1 MTNTFYTSAFRHGKV
16 IKYLG
21 YEDGK
26 KVSFTVPYRPT
37 LFVTSKQNN
46 AHDWNA
52 LDGTPVEPIVFGS
65 MGEATDFIK
74 SYADVPN
81 FKIYGNTNYVS
92 QYLNDEFPGVI
103 KWDRNTIN
111 VTSIDIEC
119 KFGQGFP
126 DPAEADQE
134 ITAIT
139 MKNNIDDT
147 YYTFGCG
154 EYDVDNSIMQTHSVI
169 YVKCADERELLHKF
183 VYHWSKTSPDIVTGW
198 NVEFFDIPYI
208 INRIQRVF
216 NNGREKFL
224 SPWRMIDAKD
234 AYVKGIYKD
243 KHNTQDKVKA
253 SKYEIKGVAILDYM
267 AIFKKF
273 GYSYGPQESYKLDH
287 IANVVLG
294 ERKLDFSEA
303 SNLNELYDTD
313 YQKFIDYNIKDVELI
328 DRMEDKLGLISLCL
342 TMAYKGGVNYE
353 QVLGTVAIWDSL
365 IYRDLHAK
373 RIAVPQNEESYK
385 GAYPGGYV
393 KYPQVGMHDWVC
405 SFDLASL
412 YPSIIMQYNMSP
424 ETILLDDEKG
434 VNVESV
440 LNKDVKNKKANTA
453 LAVNGTRFRTDKPG
467 IIPQIIQE
475 IYDDRQKFK
484 QAQLQAEQELE
495 LCVNKSEVYAL
506 EKRIAIAKN
515 QQMAL
520 KILLNSLY
528 GAMGNKWFRYF
539 DMRIAEG
546 ITLTGQAT
554 IRWAE
559 NHLNEY
565 LNKTLQTKKDY
576 VVAIDT
582 DSLYVCLNEFIER
595 LGPEKPVDFLN
606 SVCKAL
612 EGTFNECYGDLY
624 NRLGGIENKMLME
637 REVIANR
644 GIWTAKKRYILNVHD
659 NEGVRYTNPKL
670 KIMGIEAVKSSTPA
684 ICRQALKD
692 IFKRIIDT
700 DQKTVQEDIAN
711 FKTVFCKASAEEISF
726 PRGVQHINKWVN
738 KRPTAGE
745 MIYKKGTPIHVRGA
759 ILHNAQVDNKNLK
772 NKIEKIHGG
781 DKVKFTYLVKPNP
794 IKENVIAFID
804 YLPQEFK
811 LEKYVDYN
819 LQFEKTFLSAID
831 PVLEAIGWTSEHQVS
846 LEDFF
851 V

>member
-1 MTNTFYTSAFRHGKV
+1 MNNTFYTNAFRFGKM
-16 IKYLG
+16 IKYIG

-26 KVSFTVPYRPT
+26 KVSFNIPFKPT
-37 LFVTSKQNN
+37 LYVTNKGNN

-52 LDGTPVEPIVFGS
+52 LDGTSVEPIVFGS
-65 MGEATDFIK
+65 MKEATEFIK
-74 SYADVPN
+74 SYSNVPN
-81 FKIYGNTNYVS
+81 FSVYGNTNYVA
-92 QYLNDEFPGVI
+92 QYLNEQFPGEI
-103 KWDRNTIN
+103 KWDRNLIN
-111 VTSIDIEC
+111 VSSLDIEC
-119 KFGQGFP
+119 RFGEGFP

-154 EYDVDNSIMQTHSVI
+154 EYDIDKSLMQTHAVRYI
-169 YVKCADERELLHKF
+169 KCTDEHELLHKF
-183 VYHWSKTSPDIVTGW
+183 VYHWARTSPDVVTGW
-198 NVEFFDIPYI
+198 NVEFFDIPYLV
-208 INRIQRVF
+208 NRIKRVLG
-216 NNGREKFL
+216 NSREKFL
-224 SPWRMIDAKD
+224 SPWKMVEGKD
-234 AYVKGIYKD
+234 TFNNNQTTK
-243 KHNTQDKVKA
+243 
-253 SKYEIKGVAILDYM
+253 KYEIKGVAILDFM

-294 ERKLDFSEA
+294 EKKLDFGEA
-303 SNLNELYDTD
+303 SNLNELYDND

-328 DRMEDKLGLISLCL
+328 DRMEDKLGLITLCL

-365 IYRDLHAK
+365 IYRDLHSK
-373 RIAVPQNEESYK
+373 RIAVPMNKESYK

-393 KYPQVGMHDWVC
+393 KDPQVGMHDWIC
-405 SFDLASL
+405 SFDLSSL

-424 ETILLDDEKG
+424 ETILLDDERG

-440 LNKDVKNKKANTA
+440 LAGDIENHKPDTA
-453 LAVNGTRFRTDKPG
+453 LAVNGVRFDTTKRG
-467 IIPQIIQE
+467 ILPQIIQE
-475 IYDDRQKFK
+475 IYDERVEFK
-484 QAQLQAEQELE
+484 HKQIKAEQELE
-495 LCVNKSEVYAL
+495 TNSDEELELYYTKSEVYAL

-559 NHLNEY
+559 KYLNQY
-565 LNKTLQTKKDY
+565 LNKTLETNKDY

-582 DSLYVCLNEFIER
+582 DSLYVCLNEFVER
-595 LGPEKPVDFLN
+595 LSPAKPVDFLDKMC
-606 SVCKAL
+606 STAL
-612 EGTFNECYGDLY
+612 EGALVKCYDDLY

-700 DQKTVQEDIAN
+700 DEETVQADIAN
-711 FKTVFCKASAEEISF
+711 FKIAFSKASAEEVSF
-726 PRGVQHINKWVN
+726 PRGVQHIKKWQSKSIV
-738 KRPTAGE
+738 
-745 MIYKKGTPIHVRGA
+745 YKKGTPIHVRGA
-759 ILHNAQVDNKNLK
+759 ILHNALIDDKKLH
-772 NKIEKIHGG
+772 NKIEKIVGG
-781 DKVKFTYLVKPNP
+781 DKVKFTYLIKPNP

-811 LEKYVDYN
+811 LEKYIDYN
-819 LQFEKTFLSAID
+819 LQFEKTFLGAIE
-831 PVLEAIGWTSEHQVS
+831 PVLEAVGWESEKTIS
-846 LEDFF
+846 LESFF

>member
-1 MTNTFYTSAFRHGKV
+1 MNQNFYTSAFRHGKV

-21 YEDGK
+21 YENGE
-26 KVSFTVPYRPT
+26 KVKFTVPYRPT

-46 AHDWNA
+46 AHDWHS
-52 LDGTPVEPIVFGS
+52 LDGKPVEPIQFGS

-74 SYADVPN
+74 SYADVPG
-81 FKIYGNTNYVS
+81 FDVYGNTNYVV
-92 QYLNDEFPGVI
+92 QYLNEEFPGVI

-111 VTSIDIEC
+111 VTSIDIET
-119 KFGQGFP
+119 KFGDGFP
-126 DPAEADQE
+126 EPKDADQE
-134 ITAIT
+134 VTAIT

-154 EYDVDNSIMQTHSVI
+154 EYDVENSLMQTHSVV

-198 NVEFFDIPYI
+198 NCEFFDIPYL
-208 INRIQRVF
+208 INRIKRVF
-216 NNGREKFL
+216 DNGREKFL
-224 SPWRMIDAKD
+224 SPWRMIDERETHTG
-234 AYVKGIYKD
+234 YGQS
-243 KHNTQDKVKA
+243 TL
-253 SKYEIKGVAILDYM
+253 KYEIKGVAILDYM

-294 ERKLDFSEA
+294 EKKLDFGEA
-303 SNLNELYDTD
+303 SDLNELHDND

-353 QVLGTVAIWDSL
+353 QVLGTVAIWDAL
-365 IYRDLHAK
+365 IYRDLQAK
-373 RIAVPQNEESYK
+373 RIAVPQNSESFK

-393 KYPQVGMHDWVC
+393 KEPHVGMHDWVC
-405 SFDLASL
+405 SFDLNSL

-424 ETILLDDEKG
+424 ETILLDDEPG

-440 LNKDVKNKKANTA
+440 LDGHIKNDKPDTA
-453 LAVNGTRFRTDKPG
+453 LAVNGVRFSTKKLG
-467 IIPQIIQE
+467 IIPAIIQE
-475 IYDDRQKFK
+475 IYDDRVKFK
-484 QAQLQAEQELE
+484 QAQLKAEQELE
-495 LCVNKSEVYAL
+495 LTATKSEVYGL

-559 NHLNEY
+559 NNLNDY
-565 LNKTLQTKKDY
+565 LNKALQTKKDY

-582 DSLYVCLNEFIER
+582 DSVYVRLDEFVNR
-595 LGPEKPVDFLN
+595 LGPANPIDFLDKMC
-606 SVCKAL
+606 STAL
-612 EGTFNECYGDLY
+612 EDALTECYDRLFKT
-624 NRLGGIENKMLME
+624 LGGIENKMVMG

-659 NEGVRYTNPKL
+659 NEGVRYAKPKL
-670 KIMGIEAVKSSTPA
+670 KIMGIEAIKSSTPA

-700 DQKTVQEDIAN
+700 DQETVQADIAN
-711 FKTVFCKASAEEISF
+711 FKLAFKQASAEQVAF
-726 PRGVQHINKWVN
+726 PRGVNNLNKWTS
-738 KRPTAGE
+738 KET
-745 MIYKKGTPIHVRGA
+745 IYKKGTPIHIRGA
-759 ILHNAQVDNKNLK
+759 ILHNNIVNTQKLGRSIQ
-772 NKIEKIHGG
+772 KITSG

-794 IKENVIAFID
+794 IKENVISFVD
-804 YLPQEFK
+804 YLPRQFK
-811 LEKYVDYN
+811 LEQYIDYN
-819 LQFEKTFLSAID
+819 LQFEKTFLGAIE
-831 PVLEAIGWTSEHQVS
+831 PVLDAVGWTSEHKVS

>member
-1 MTNTFYTSAFRHGKV
+1 MTNSFYTNAFRHGKV
-16 IKYLG
+16 IKYMG
-21 YEDGK
+21 YEEGK
-26 KVSFTVPYRPT
+26 KVSFTIPYKPT
-37 LFVTSKQNN
+37 LFVTNKGNN

-52 LDGTPVEPIVFGS
+52 LDGTSVEPIVFGS
-65 MGEATDFIK
+65 MGEATDFTK
-74 SYADVPN
+74 SYADVPS
-81 FKIYGNTNYVS
+81 FKIFGNTNYVV
-92 QYLNDEFPGVI
+92 QYLQEQFPGEI
-103 KWDRNTIN
+103 KWDRNLIN
-111 VTSIDIEC
+111 VTSIDIET
-119 KFGQGFP
+119 KFGDGFP
-126 DPAEADQE
+126 EPALADQE
-134 ITAIT
+134 VTAIT

-154 EYDVDNSIMQTHSVI
+154 EYDVDKALLQTHQVV

-183 VYHWSKTSPDIVTGW
+183 VYHWSATSPDVVTGW
-198 NVEFFDIPYI
+198 NCEFFDIPYLV
-208 INRIQRVF
+208 NRIRKI
-216 NNGREKFL
+216 NGEQTMKRL
-224 SPWRMIDAKD
+224 SPWKMIDERETHT
-234 AYVKGIYKD
+234 GFGQSTI
-243 KHNTQDKVKA
+243 
-253 SKYEIKGVAILDYM
+253 KYELKGVAILDYM

-294 ERKLDFSEA
+294 EKKLDFGEA
-303 SNLNELYDTD
+303 SDLNELHAND

-365 IYRDLHAK
+365 IYRDLHSK
-373 RIAVPQNEESYK
+373 RIAVPMNSESFK

-393 KYPQVGMHDWVC
+393 KEPQVGMHDWVC
-405 SFDLASL
+405 SFDLNSL

-424 ETILLDDEKG
+424 ETILLDDEP
-434 VNVESV
+434 NVTVETV
-440 LNKDVKNKKANTA
+440 LAKQVKNTTPDTA
-453 LAVNGTRFRTDKPG
+453 LAVGGTRFSTKKLG
-467 IIPQIIQE
+467 ILPSIIQE
-475 IYDDRQKFK
+475 IYDDRVKFK
-484 QAQLQAEQELE
+484 QAQLKAEQELE
-495 LCVNKSEVYAL
+495 LTATKSEVYGL

-559 NHLNEY
+559 NNLNDY
-565 LNKTLQTKKDY
+565 LNKALQTNKDY

-582 DSLYVCLNEFIER
+582 DSVYVTLNEFVER
-595 LGPEKPVDFLN
+595 LGPNNPIDFLDKMC
-606 SVCKAL
+606 SGAL
-612 EGTFNECYGDLY
+612 EGALTKCYDELY
-624 NRLGGIENKMLME
+624 NTLGGIENKMVMG
-637 REVIANR
+637 REVIASR

-659 NEGVRYTNPKL
+659 NEGVRYAQPKL
-670 KIMGIEAVKSSTPA
+670 KIMGIEAIKSSTPA

-700 DQKTVQEDIAN
+700 DEATVQDDIAN
-711 FKTVFCKASAEEISF
+711 FKVAFKQASAEEVSF
-726 PRGVQHINKWVN
+726 PRGVNNIGKWTDRTTV
-738 KRPTAGE
+738 
-745 MIYKKGTPIHVRGA
+745 YKKGTPIHIRGA
-759 ILHNAQVDNKNLK
+759 ILHNNLVTSKKLGKNIQ
-772 NKIEKIHGG
+772 KITSG

-794 IKENVIAFID
+794 IKENVIAFVD
-804 YLPQEFK
+804 YMPRQFG

-819 LQFEKTFLSAID
+819 LQFEKTFIGAIE
-831 PVLEAIGWTSEHQVS
+831 PVLEAVGWESERTIS
-846 LEDFF
+846 LESFF

>member
-1 MTNTFYTSAFRHGKV
+1 MVSCYNGTMTNSFYTNAFRHGKV
-16 IKYLG
+16 IKYMG
-21 YEDGK
+21 YEEGK
-26 KVSFTVPYRPT
+26 KVSFTIPYKPT
-37 LFVTSKQNN
+37 LFVTNKGNN
-46 AHDWNA
+46 AHDWNS
-52 LDGTPVEPIVFGS
+52 LDGTSVEPIVFGS

-74 SYADVPN
+74 SYSDVPN
-81 FKIYGNTNYVS
+81 FKVYGNTNYVV
-92 QYLNDEFPGVI
+92 QYLNEEFPGVI
-103 KWDRNTIN
+103 KWDRNLIN

-119 KFGQGFP
+119 KFGDGFP
-126 DPAEADQE
+126 EPALADQE
-134 ITAIT
+134 VTAIT

-154 EYDVDNSIMQTHSVI
+154 EYDVDNALLQTHEVI

-198 NVEFFDIPYI
+198 NCEFFDIPYL
-208 INRIQRVF
+208 INRIKRVF
-216 NNGREKFL
+216 DNGREKFL
-224 SPWRMIDAKD
+224 SPWRMIDERETHTG
-234 AYVKGIYKD
+234 YGQS
-243 KHNTQDKVKA
+243 TL
-253 SKYEIKGVAILDYM
+253 KYEIKGVAILDYM

-294 ERKLDFSEA
+294 EKKLDFGEA
-303 SNLNELYDTD
+303 SDLNELHDND

-365 IYRDLHAK
+365 IYRDLHSK
-373 RIAVPQNEESYK
+373 RIAVPQNTESFK

-393 KYPQVGMHDWVC
+393 KEPQVGMHDWVC
-405 SFDLASL
+405 SFDLNSL

-424 ETILLDDEKG
+424 ETILLDDEPG

-440 LNKDVKNKKANTA
+440 LDGHITNTKPDTA
-453 LAVNGTRFRTDKPG
+453 LAVNGVRFDTKKLG
-467 IIPQIIQE
+467 IIPAIIQE
-475 IYDDRQKFK
+475 IYNDRVKFK
-484 QAQLQAEQELE
+484 QAQLKAEQELE
-495 LCVNKSEVYAL
+495 LTATKSEVYGL

-559 NHLNEY
+559 NNLNDY
-565 LNKTLQTKKDY
+565 LNKALQTNKDY

-582 DSLYVCLNEFIER
+582 DSVYVTLNEFVER
-595 LGPEKPVDFLN
+595 LGPNNPIDFLDKMC
-606 SVCKAL
+606 SGAL
-612 EGTFNECYGDLY
+612 EGALTKCYDELY
-624 NRLGGIENKMLME
+624 NTLGGIENKMVMG

-659 NEGVRYTNPKL
+659 NEGVRYAQPKL
-670 KIMGIEAVKSSTPA
+670 KIMGIEAIKSSTPA

-700 DQKTVQEDIAN
+700 DQETVQADIAN
-711 FKTVFCKASAEEISF
+711 FKVAFSNASAEEVSF
-726 PRGVQHINKWVN
+726 PRGVNNLNKWTD
-738 KRPTAGE
+738 RET
-745 MIYKKGTPIHVRGA
+745 IYKKGTPIHIRGA
-759 ILHNAQVDNKNLK
+759 ILHNNMITKQKLNRSIQ
-772 NKIEKIHGG
+772 KITSG

-794 IKENVIAFID
+794 IKENVIAFVD
-804 YLPQEFK
+804 YLPRQFK
-811 LEKYVDYN
+811 LEKYIDYN
-819 LQFEKTFLSAID
+819 LQFEKTFLGAIE
-831 PVLEAIGWTSEHQVS
+831 PVLEAVGWTSEHEVS

>member
-1 MTNTFYTSAFRHGKV
+1 MNQNFYTSAFRHGKV

-21 YEDGK
+21 YENGE
-26 KVSFTVPYRPT
+26 KVKFTVPYRPT

-46 AHDWNA
+46 AHDWHS
-52 LDGTPVEPIVFGS
+52 LDGKPVEPIQFGS

-74 SYADVPN
+74 SYSDVPG
-81 FKIYGNTNYVS
+81 FDVYGNTNYVV
-92 QYLNDEFPGVI
+92 QYLNEEFPGVI

-111 VTSIDIEC
+111 VTSIDIET
-119 KFGQGFP
+119 KFGDGFP
-126 DPAEADQE
+126 EPKDADQE
-134 ITAIT
+134 VTAIT

-154 EYDVDNSIMQTHSVI
+154 EYDVENSLMQTHSVV

-198 NVEFFDIPYI
+198 NCEFFDIPYLV
-208 INRIQRVF
+208 NRIRRIF
-216 NNGREKFL
+216 DNGREKFL
-224 SPWRMIDAKD
+224 SPWRMIDERETHTG
-234 AYVKGIYKD
+234 YGQS
-243 KHNTQDKVKA
+243 TL
-253 SKYEIKGVAILDYM
+253 KYEIKGVAILDYM

-287 IANVVLG
+287 IANIVLG
-294 ERKLDFSEA
+294 EKKLDFGEA
-303 SNLNELYDTD
+303 SDLNELHDND

-353 QVLGTVAIWDSL
+353 QVLGTVAIWDAL

-373 RIAVPQNEESYK
+373 RIAVPQNTESFK

-393 KYPQVGMHDWVC
+393 KEPQVGMHDWVC
-405 SFDLASL
+405 SFDLNSL

-424 ETILLDDEKG
+424 ETILLDDEPG

-440 LNKDVKNKKANTA
+440 LDGHITNTKPDTA
-453 LAVNGTRFRTDKPG
+453 LAVNGVRFDTKKLG
-467 IIPQIIQE
+467 IIPAIIQE
-475 IYDDRQKFK
+475 IYNDRVKFK
-484 QAQLQAEQELE
+484 QAQLKAEQELE
-495 LCVNKSEVYAL
+495 LTATKSEVYGL

-559 NHLNEY
+559 NNLNDY
-565 LNKTLQTKKDY
+565 LNKTLKTKKDY

-582 DSLYVCLNEFIER
+582 DSVYVRLDEFVNR
-595 LGPEKPVDFLN
+595 LGPAKPVDFLDKMC
-606 SVCKAL
+606 STAL
-612 EGTFNECYGDLY
+612 EGALSECYDRLFKM
-624 NRLGGIENKMLME
+624 LGGIENKMVMG
-637 REVIANR
+637 REVIADR

-659 NEGVRYTNPKL
+659 NEGVRYAQPKL
-670 KIMGIEAVKSSTPA
+670 KIMGIEAIKSSTPA

-692 IFKRIIDT
+692 IFRRIIET
-700 DQKTVQEDIAN
+700 DQETVQSDIAN
-711 FKTVFCKASAEEISF
+711 FKAAFKQASAEEVSF
-726 PRGVQHINKWVN
+726 PRGVNNLNKWTD
-738 KRPTAGE
+738 RET
-745 MIYKKGTPIHVRGA
+745 IYKKGTPIHIRGA
-759 ILHNAQVDNKNLK
+759 ILHNNMITKQKLNRSIQ
-772 NKIEKIHGG
+772 KITSG

-794 IKENVIAFID
+794 IKENVIAFVD
-804 YLPQEFK
+804 YLPRQFK
-811 LEKYVDYN
+811 LEKYIDYN
-819 LQFEKTFLSAID
+819 LQFEKTFLGAIE
-831 PVLEAIGWTSEHQVS
+831 PVLEAVGWTSEHEVS

>member
-1 MTNTFYTSAFRHGKV
+1 MNQNFYTSAFRHGKV

-21 YEDGK
+21 YENGE
-26 KVSFTVPYRPT
+26 KVKFTVPYRPT

-46 AHDWNA
+46 AHDWHS
-52 LDGTPVEPIVFGS
+52 LDGKPVEPIQFGS

-74 SYADVPN
+74 SYSDVPG
-81 FKIYGNTNYVS
+81 FDVYGNTNYVV
-92 QYLNDEFPGVI
+92 QYLNEEFPGVI

-111 VTSIDIEC
+111 VTSIDIET
-119 KFGQGFP
+119 KFGDGFP
-126 DPAEADQE
+126 EPKDADQE
-134 ITAIT
+134 VTAIT

-154 EYDVDNSIMQTHSVI
+154 EYDVENSLMQTHSVV

-198 NVEFFDIPYI
+198 NCEFFDIPYLV
-208 INRIQRVF
+208 NRIRRIF
-216 NNGREKFL
+216 DNGREKFL
-224 SPWRMIDAKD
+224 SPWRMIDERETHTG
-234 AYVKGIYKD
+234 YGQS
-243 KHNTQDKVKA
+243 TL
-253 SKYEIKGVAILDYM
+253 KYEIKGVAILDYM

-287 IANVVLG
+287 IANIVLG
-294 ERKLDFSEA
+294 EKKLDFGEA
-303 SNLNELYDTD
+303 SDLNELHAND

-373 RIAVPQNEESYK
+373 RIAVPQNEESFK

-393 KYPQVGMHDWVC
+393 KEPHVGMHDWVC

-424 ETILLDDEKG
+424 ETILLDDEPG

-440 LNKDVKNKKANTA
+440 LAGHIKNNTPNTA
-453 LAVNGTRFRTDKPG
+453 LAVNGVRFDTKKLG
-467 IIPQIIQE
+467 IIPAIIQE
-475 IYDDRQKFK
+475 IYNDRQTFK
-484 QAQLQAEQELE
+484 QAQLKAEQELE
-495 LCVNKSEVYAL
+495 LCGVKSEVYAL

-559 NHLNEY
+559 NNLNDY

-582 DSLYVCLNEFIER
+582 DSVYVCLDEFVKR
-595 LGPEKPVDFLN
+595 LGPAKPVDFLDQ
-606 SVCKAL
+606 VCSGAL
-612 EGTFNECYGDLY
+612 EGALTECYDRLFKT
-624 NRLGGIENKMLME
+624 LGGIENKMVME
-637 REVIANR
+637 REVIADR

-659 NEGVRYTNPKL
+659 NEGVRYAQPKL
-670 KIMGIEAVKSSTPA
+670 KIMGIEAIKSSTPA

-692 IFKRIIDT
+692 IFRRIIET
-700 DQKTVQEDIAN
+700 DQETVQSDIAN
-711 FKTVFCKASAEEISF
+711 FKAAFKQASAEEVSF
-726 PRGVQHINKWVN
+726 PRGVNNLNKWTD
-738 KRPTAGE
+738 RET
-745 MIYKKGTPIHVRGA
+745 IYKKGTPIHIRGA
-759 ILHNAQVDNKNLK
+759 ILHNNMITKQKLNRSIQ
-772 NKIEKIHGG
+772 KITSG

-794 IKENVIAFID
+794 IKENVIAFVD
-804 YLPQEFK
+804 YLPRQFK
-811 LEKYVDYN
+811 LEKYIDYN
-819 LQFEKTFLSAID
+819 LQFEKTFLGAIE
-831 PVLEAIGWTSEHQVS
+831 PVLEAVGWTSEHEVS

>member
-1 MTNTFYTSAFRHGKV
+1 MVSCYNGTMTNSFYTNAFRHGKV
-16 IKYLG
+16 IKYMG
-21 YEDGK
+21 YEEGK
-26 KVSFTVPYRPT
+26 KVSFTIPYKPT
-37 LFVTSKQNN
+37 LFVTNKGNN
-46 AHDWNA
+46 AHDWNS
-52 LDGTPVEPIVFGS
+52 LDGTSVEPIVFGS

-74 SYADVPN
+74 SYSDVPN
-81 FKIYGNTNYVS
+81 FKVYGNTNYVV
-92 QYLNDEFPGVI
+92 QYLNEEFPGVI
-103 KWDRNTIN
+103 KWDRNLIN

-119 KFGQGFP
+119 KFGDGFP
-126 DPAEADQE
+126 EPALADQE
-134 ITAIT
+134 VTAIT

-154 EYDVDNSIMQTHSVI
+154 EYDVDNALLQTHEVI

-198 NVEFFDIPYI
+198 NCEFFDIPYL
-208 INRIQRVF
+208 INRIKRVF
-216 NNGREKFL
+216 DNGREKFL
-224 SPWRMIDAKD
+224 SPWRMIDERETHTG
-234 AYVKGIYKD
+234 YGQS
-243 KHNTQDKVKA
+243 TL
-253 SKYEIKGVAILDYM
+253 KYEIKGVAILDYM

-294 ERKLDFSEA
+294 EKKLDFGEA
-303 SNLNELYDTD
+303 SDLNELHDND

-365 IYRDLHAK
+365 IYRDLHSK
-373 RIAVPQNEESYK
+373 RIAVPQNTESFK

-393 KYPQVGMHDWVC
+393 KEPQVGMHDWVC
-405 SFDLASL
+405 SFDLNSL

-424 ETILLDDEKG
+424 ETILLDDEP
-434 VNVESV
+434 NVTVETV
-440 LNKDVKNKKANTA
+440 LAKQVKNNKPDTA
-453 LAVNGTRFRTDKPG
+453 LAVGGTRFSTKKLG
-467 IIPQIIQE
+467 ILPAIIQE
-475 IYDDRQKFK
+475 IYDDRVKFK
-484 QAQLQAEQELE
+484 QAQLKAEQELE
-495 LCVNKSEVYAL
+495 LTATKSEVYGL

-559 NHLNEY
+559 NNLNDY
-565 LNKTLQTKKDY
+565 LNKTLKTKKDY

-582 DSLYVCLNEFIER
+582 DSVYVRLDEFVNR
-595 LGPEKPVDFLN
+595 LGPAKPVDFLDKMC
-606 SVCKAL
+606 STAL
-612 EGTFNECYGDLY
+612 EGALSECYDRLFKM
-624 NRLGGIENKMLME
+624 LGGIENKMVMG
-637 REVIANR
+637 REVIADR

-659 NEGVRYTNPKL
+659 NEGVRYAQPKL
-670 KIMGIEAVKSSTPA
+670 KIMGIEAIKSSTPA

-692 IFKRIIDT
+692 IFRRIIET
-700 DQKTVQEDIAN
+700 DQETVQSDIAN
-711 FKTVFCKASAEEISF
+711 FKAAFKQASAEEVSF
-726 PRGVQHINKWVN
+726 PRGVNNLNKWTD
-738 KRPTAGE
+738 RET
-745 MIYKKGTPIHVRGA
+745 IYKKGTPIHIRGA
-759 ILHNAQVDNKNLK
+759 ILHNNMITKQKLNRSIQ
-772 NKIEKIHGG
+772 KITSG

-794 IKENVIAFID
+794 IKENVIAFVD
-804 YLPQEFK
+804 YLPRQFK
-811 LEKYVDYN
+811 LEKYIDYN
-819 LQFEKTFLSAID
+819 LQFEKTFLGAIE
-831 PVLEAIGWTSEHQVS
+831 PVLEAVGWTSEHEVS

>member
-16 IKYLG
+16 IKYMG
-21 YEDGK
+21 YENGK
-26 KVSFTVPYRPT
+26 KVLYTIPFKPT
-37 LFVTSKQNN
+37 LYVTNKGNN
-46 AHDWNA
+46 KHDWNS
-52 LDGTPVEPIVFGS
+52 LDGASVEPIVFGS
-65 MGEATDFIK
+65 MKEATEFTK
-74 SYADVPN
+74 QYSDVPN
-81 FKIYGNTNYVS
+81 FKVYGNTNYVA
-92 QYLNDEFPGVI
+92 QYLNETFPGEI
-103 KWDRNTIN
+103 KWDRNLIN
-111 VTSIDIEC
+111 VTSLDIEC
-119 KFGQGFP
+119 RFGEGFP

-154 EYDVDNSIMQTHSVI
+154 EYDTDKSLMQTHAVRYI
-169 YVKCADERELLHKF
+169 KCTDEHELLHKF
-183 VYHWSKTSPDIVTGW
+183 VYHWAKTSPDVITGW
-198 NVEFFDIPYI
+198 NVEFFDIPYLV
-208 INRIQRVF
+208 NRIKRVLG
-216 NNGREKFL
+216 NSREKFL
-224 SPWRMIDAKD
+224 SPWRMVESKEKFI
-234 AYVKGIYKD
+234 KGPANK
-243 KHNTQDKVKA
+243 TA
-253 SKYEIKGVAILDYM
+253 SKYEIKGVAILDFM

-294 ERKLDFSEA
+294 EKKLDFSEA
-303 SNLNELYDTD
+303 SDLNELYDTN

-328 DRMEDKLGLISLCL
+328 DRMEDKLGLITLCL

-365 IYRDLHAK
+365 IYRDLYAK

-393 KYPQVGMHDWVC
+393 KDPQVGMHDWIC
-405 SFDLASL
+405 SFDLTSL

-424 ETILLDDEKG
+424 ETILLDDERG
-434 VNVESV
+434 VDVESV
-440 LNKDVKNKKANTA
+440 LRGDVENTKANTA
-453 LAVNGTRFRTDKPG
+453 LAVNGVRFNTTKLGLLPA
-467 IIPQIIQE
+467 IIQE
-475 IYDDRQKFK
+475 IYDERVEFK
-484 QAQLQAEQELE
+484 HKQIKAEQELE
-495 LCVNKSEVYAL
+495 LCATKSEVYGL

-559 NHLNEY
+559 QHLNDY
-565 LNKTLQTKKDY
+565 LNKTLKTNKDY

-582 DSLYVCLNEFIER
+582 DSLYVCLDEFVKR
-595 LGPEKPVDFLN
+595 LSPAKPVDFLDKMC
-606 SVCKAL
+606 STAL
-612 EGTFNECYGDLY
+612 EGALAKCYDDLY
-624 NRLGGIENKMLME
+624 NKLGGIENKMLME

-659 NEGVRYTNPKL
+659 NEGVRYTNPHL
-670 KIMGIEAVKSSTPA
+670 KIMGIEAIKSSTPA
-684 ICRQALKD
+684 ICRQALKE
-692 IFKRIIDT
+692 IFKRIMDT
-700 DQKTVQEDIAN
+700 DEETVQSDIAN
-711 FKTVFCKASAEEISF
+711 FKTLFCNASPEEISF
-726 PRGVQHINKWVN
+726 PRGVQHIKKWQD
-738 KRPTAGE
+738 KKTL
-745 MIYKKGTPIHVRGA
+745 YKKGTPIHVRGA
-759 ILHNAQVDNKNLK
+759 ILHNAEVDNKKLK

-781 DKVKFTYLVKPNP
+781 DKVKFTYLIKPNP

-811 LEKYVDYN
+811 LEKYIDYN
-819 LQFEKTFLSAID
+819 LQFEKTFLGAIN
-831 PVLEAIGWTSEHQVS
+831 PVLEAVGWTSEKEIS

>member
-1 MTNTFYTSAFRHGKV
+1 MNQNFYTSAFRHGKV

-21 YEDGK
+21 YENGE
-26 KVSFTVPYRPT
+26 KVKFTVPYRPT

-46 AHDWNA
+46 AHDWHS
-52 LDGTPVEPIVFGS
+52 LDGKPVEPIQFGS

-74 SYADVPN
+74 SYADVPG
-81 FKIYGNTNYVS
+81 FDVYGNTNYVV
-92 QYLNDEFPGVI
+92 QYLNEEFPGVI

-111 VTSIDIEC
+111 VTSIDIET
-119 KFGQGFP
+119 KFGDGFP
-126 DPAEADQE
+126 EPKDADQE
-134 ITAIT
+134 VTAIT

-154 EYDVDNSIMQTHSVI
+154 EYDVENSLMQTHSVV

-198 NVEFFDIPYI
+198 NCEFFDIPYLV
-208 INRIQRVF
+208 NRIRRIF
-216 NNGREKFL
+216 DNGREKFL
-224 SPWRMIDAKD
+224 SPWRMIDERETHTG
-234 AYVKGIYKD
+234 YGQS
-243 KHNTQDKVKA
+243 TL
-253 SKYEIKGVAILDYM
+253 KYEIKGVAILDYM

-287 IANVVLG
+287 IANIVLG
-294 ERKLDFSEA
+294 EKKLDFGEA
-303 SNLNELYDTD
+303 SDLNELHAND

-373 RIAVPQNEESYK
+373 RIAVPQNEESFK

-393 KYPQVGMHDWVC
+393 KEPHVGMHDWVC

-424 ETILLDDEKG
+424 ETILLDDEPG

-440 LNKDVKNKKANTA
+440 LAGHIKNNTPNTA
-453 LAVNGTRFRTDKPG
+453 LAVNGVRFDTKKLG
-467 IIPQIIQE
+467 IIPAIIQE
-475 IYDDRQKFK
+475 IYNDRQTFK
-484 QAQLQAEQELE
+484 QAQLKAEQELE
-495 LCVNKSEVYAL
+495 LCGVKSEVYAL

-559 NHLNEY
+559 NNLNDY
-565 LNKTLQTKKDY
+565 INKTLQTKKDY

-582 DSLYVCLNEFIER
+582 DSVYVCLDEFVKR
-595 LGPEKPVDFLN
+595 LGPAKPVDFLDQ
-606 SVCKAL
+606 VCSGAL
-612 EGTFNECYGDLY
+612 EGALTECYDRLFKT
-624 NRLGGIENKMLME
+624 LGGIENKMVME
-637 REVIANR
+637 REVIADR

-659 NEGVRYTNPKL
+659 NEGVRYAQPKL
-670 KIMGIEAVKSSTPA
+670 KIMGIEAIKSSTPA

-692 IFKRIIDT
+692 IFRRIIET
-700 DQKTVQEDIAN
+700 DQATVQSDIAN
-711 FKTVFCKASAEEISF
+711 FKAAFKQASAEEVSF
-726 PRGVQHINKWVN
+726 PRGVNNLNKWTDREN
-738 KRPTAGE
+738 
-745 MIYKKGTPIHVRGA
+745 IYKKGTPIHIRGA
-759 ILHNAQVDNKNLK
+759 ILHNNLITTQK
-772 NKIEKIHGG
+772 LGRSIQKITSG

-794 IKENVIAFID
+794 IKENVIAFVD
-804 YLPQEFK
+804 YLPRQFK
-811 LEKYVDYN
+811 LEKYIDYN
-819 LQFEKTFLSAID
+819 LQFEKTFLGAIE
-831 PVLEAIGWTSEHQVS
+831 PVLEAVGWTSEHEVS